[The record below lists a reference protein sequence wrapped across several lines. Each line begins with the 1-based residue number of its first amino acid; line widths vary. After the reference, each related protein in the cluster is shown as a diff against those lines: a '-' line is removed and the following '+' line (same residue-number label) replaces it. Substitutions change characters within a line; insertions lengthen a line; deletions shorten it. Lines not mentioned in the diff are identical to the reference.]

1 MNRIK
6 FVIRSLIFFKRQHL
20 WVFLAAVISTAV
32 LTGALVVGDSV
43 KYSLTR
49 LVDQRLGKVEYAM
62 MAGDRFVRSDLAD
75 EIGHDLHVAAS
86 AVLMMEGM
94 AINTESQS
102 RISSVQMLG
111 VNDDFWKLAN
121 GIPPALTSPGIVVS
135 QNVADAL
142 SVKPGDELLLKV
154 RSAEIIPLNA
164 PFSEEETG
172 TIALRLPISAIA
184 GDNQLGRFSLRN
196 NQLAPYNIFVPK
208 KLLSD
213 KMDLSGLSNLILVA
227 DKEGLTQDALNQS
240 LSKNRKLKDA
250 GLSLSYLA
258 DSSALQ
264 LLSDR
269 VFIDKS
275 ISDRLENWPIEP
287 QKILTYFVNSFRFHG
302 NETPYSFVTAA
313 SENFFDKSPGDN
325 QIIINSWL
333 AKDLGISVGDSLQM
347 SYFAIGP
354 MRKLVEKSVWLRVS
368 EVVPVES
375 ASLNR
380 SLMPAFPGL
389 TEAGNC
395 RDWEA
400 GIPIDLSK
408 IRDQDEQYWTDYR
421 GTPKAYIS
429 LKKGLQ
435 LWENPFGNYT
445 AIRFPADTLSFS
457 ELESRLLRS
466 IKPSDINLSFVGVR
480 ERGKQAASNGVDFG
494 QLFLSLSFFVIVA
507 ALLLLVLVYSL
518 NVESRHR
525 ETGIVHALGFN
536 KSQLIRLRM
545 MEALPALLLSA
556 LLGGILGVQY
566 NKVMLWGLNSVWN
579 DAVHADMLKMV
590 IRPQTIL
597 VGILTGMVIATISIY
612 VVTVRSFRKNIVAVI
627 RSQSV
632 SVRFGMTL
640 INKLLVV
647 FGWGGTVALV
657 IYSLSNALVQNAS
670 LVLAAGFLFL
680 MGSAS
685 FVSILLNPAKGKTS
699 FEKNLFGSGEL
710 IWKNVGRNKNRS
722 MAVVWL
728 LALGTFTI
736 IVTGA
741 NRKTFVNTNNQR
753 TSGTGGF
760 SLWVET
766 SVPILHDLN
775 TREGRS
781 TYGLDGEE
789 VMKNTSF
796 VQFYNL
802 PGDDASC
809 LNLNQVQLPQILGV
823 NPHIFDSLGAFSFS
837 NLLDDAS
844 SPWLQLT
851 KNRASE
857 IIPAIADQTV
867 IQWGLMKSIGDTL
880 NYLNERGDTIR
891 LLLVGGLNPSVF
903 QGNILISDN
912 CFLANFPSSG
922 GSKMML
928 VEVPPSQEKQM
939 EQLLKSRW
947 VDYGVEMMP
956 APERLAAFYSVTN
969 TYLNIFMIL
978 GGLGVILGTVGMGIV
993 LMRNMLDR
1001 KHELAVMKALGFSRT
1016 QLFQLIIME
1025 NMWLLLVG
1033 MAIGIISALI
1043 GILPSLF
1050 SPAFQV
1056 PGYFLIVLVCIVFF
1070 SGILWIMLASHWVV
1084 KRDWGNELRNE

>member
-43 KYSLTR
+43 KYSLIH
-49 LVDQRLGKVEYAM
+49 LVDQRLGKIDYAF
-62 MAGDRFVRSDLAD
+62 MAGDRYVRSDLAVEMAD
-75 EIGHDLHVAAS
+75 ELRISAS
-86 AVLMMEGM
+86 SVLLLQGM
-94 AINTESQS
+94 VVNPQNQS
-102 RISSVQMLG
+102 RISSAQIMGVDTSFWHLTNGQMPEWNL
-111 VNDDFWKLAN
+111 D
-121 GIPPALTSPGIVVS
+121 GIVIS
-135 QNVADAL
+135 QNVADEL
-142 SVKPGDELLLKV
+142 SVNPGDELLL
-154 RSAEIIPLNA
+154 RIRQAELIPLNA
-164 PFSEEETG
+164 PFSEEETAMV
-172 TIALRLPISAIA
+172 ALRLKISAIA
-184 GDNQLGRFSLRN
+184 GSYQMGRFSLRN
-196 NQLAPYNIFVPK
+196 NQLAPYNIFVPRQ
-208 KLLSD
+208 LLAD
-213 KMDLSGLSNLILVA
+213 KMDLPGLCNLILVA
-227 DKEGLTQDALNQS
+227 GADGLSGVVLNQS
-240 LSKNRKLKDA
+240 LKNNWQLKDA
-250 GLSLSYLA
+250 GLSLSYLP

-275 ISDRLENWPIEP
+275 ISDRLENWPIES
-287 QKILTYFVNSFRFHG
+287 QKILTYFVNSLRFHE

-313 SENFFDKSPGDN
+313 SRNLLGKTLNDN
-325 QIIINSWL
+325 EMMVNSWV
-333 AKDLGISVGDSLQM
+333 ANDLDVKVGDSLQM
-347 SYFAIGP
+347 RYFAMGP
-354 MRKLVEKSVWLRVS
+354 MRKLVEKSAWFRVS
-368 EVVPVES
+368 EIVPVES
-375 ASLNR
+375 PFLNR

-408 IRDQDEQYWTDYR
+408 IRDKDEQYWTDYR

-435 LWENPFGNYT
+435 LWENPFGNYS
-445 AIRFPADTLSFS
+445 AIRFSADTQSKS
-457 ELESRLLRS
+457 ELESRLLQTLS
-466 IKPSDINLSFVGVR
+466 PSDINLSFVDVR
-480 ERGKQAASNGVDFG
+480 RQGKQAASNGVDFG

-518 NVESRHR
+518 NVESRRR
-525 ETGIVHALGFN
+525 ETGVVYALGFN

-556 LLGGILGVQY
+556 LLGGILGVLY
-566 NKVMLWGLNSVWN
+566 NMLMLRGLNSVWN
-579 DAVHADMLKMV
+579 DAVHADMLRMV
-590 IRPQTIL
+590 VRPQTIL

-612 VVTVRSFRKNIVAVI
+612 VVTARNFRKNIVAVI

-632 SVRFGMTL
+632 PVRFGKSL
-640 INKLLVV
+640 VNRFLVV
-647 FGWGGTVALV
+647 LGWGGTVAMV
-657 IYSLSNALVQNAS
+657 IYSFSHALVQNAP

-685 FVSILLNPAKGKTS
+685 FVSVMLNPAKGKSS
-699 FEKNLFGSGEL
+699 FGKNIFGSGEL

-741 NRKTFVNTNNQR
+741 NRKTFVSTENQR

-789 VMKNTSF
+789 VMENISF

-823 NPHIFDSLGAFSFS
+823 NPKKFDSLGAFSFS
-837 NLLDDAS
+837 NLLDES
-844 SPWLQLT
+844 PSPWLQLT
-851 KNRASE
+851 ENRGPGV
-857 IIPAIADQTV
+857 IPAIADQTV

-903 QGNILISDN
+903 QGNILISDSS
-912 CFLANFPSSG
+912 FLANFPSSG
-922 GSKMML
+922 GSRVML
-928 VEVPPSQEKQM
+928 VDMPLSEEKRVS
-939 EQLLKSRW
+939 ELLKSRW
-947 VDYGVEMMP
+947 TDYGVSISS
-956 APERLAAFYSVTN
+956 APKRLAAFYSVTN

-1001 KHELAVMKALGFSRT
+1001 KHELAVFKALGFT
-1016 QLFQLIIME
+1016 YHQLFRLVVLE
-1025 NMWLLLVG
+1025 NFWLLLMG
-1033 MAIGIISALI
+1033 MGIGIFSALI
-1043 GILPSLF
+1043 GILPSLL
-1050 SPAFQV
+1050 SPAFQI
-1056 PGYFLIVLVCIVFF
+1056 PGYFLMVLVMGVFI
-1070 SGILWIMLASHWVV
+1070 SGSAWILLSSHWAI

>member
-6 FVIRSLIFFKRQHL
+6 FVIRSLIFFRRQHL

-32 LTGALVVGDSV
+32 LTGALVIGDSV

-86 AVLMMEGM
+86 AVLMTEGM

-111 VNDDFWKLAN
+111 VDDDFWKLVN
-121 GIPPALTSPGIVVS
+121 EIPPALTSPGIVVS

-142 SVKPGDELLLKV
+142 SVKPGDELLLRV

-172 TIALRLPISAIA
+172 TMALRLPISAIA

-445 AIRFPADTLSFS
+445 AIRFPADALSFS
-457 ELESRLLRS
+457 ELESRLLQS

-556 LLGGILGVQY
+556 LLGGILGVLY

-590 IRPQTIL
+590 IRPQTII

-632 SVRFGMTL
+632 SVRFGKNL

-647 FGWGGTVALV
+647 LGWGGTVALV
-657 IYSLSNALVQNAS
+657 FYSLSNALVQNAS

-823 NPHIFDSLGAFSFS
+823 NPHIFNSLGAFSFS
-837 NLLDDAS
+837 NLLDDAP

-851 KNRASE
+851 KNRGSG

-903 QGNILISDN
+903 QGNILISDS

-1001 KHELAVMKALGFSRT
+1001 KHELAVMKALGFT
-1016 QLFQLIIME
+1016 QKQLFRLIVME
-1025 NMWLLLVG
+1025 NMWLLALG
-1033 MAIGIISALI
+1033 MTIGIMSALI
-1043 GILPSLF
+1043 GILPSLL
-1050 SPAFQV
+1050 SPAFQI
-1056 PGYFLIVLVCIVFF
+1056 PGYFLMVLVVSVFF
-1070 SGILWIMLASHWVV
+1070 SGSVWILLASHWAV
-1084 KRDWGNELRNE
+1084 KRDLGNELRND